1 MSSPQNRHNTKEP
14 RGEKGAPLSMMFV
27 LFMCVVVV
35 TDSERLLDRVLS
47 SIAEGYSFLVSYR
60 NSVEF
65 TDEHRRLAKLMHR
78 VEELAQELEAL
89 VSS

>member
-1 MSSPQNRHNTKEP
+1 
-14 RGEKGAPLSMMFV
+14 MFV

-35 TDSERLLDRVLS
+35 TDSERLLDRALS

-65 TDEHRRLAKLMHR
+65 TGEHRRLAKLMHR
-78 VEELAQELEAL
+78 VEELAQELDAL

>member
-1 MSSPQNRHNTKEP
+1 
-14 RGEKGAPLSMMFV
+14 MMFV

-35 TDSERLLDRVLS
+35 TD

-65 TDEHRRLAKLMHR
+65 TGEHRRLAKLMHR
-78 VEELAQELEAL
+78 VEELAQELDAL